1 MTQGSDSNNLRCKT
15 CGGDNKS
22 SPCAHSGENKP
33 GCLQDPAR
41 FGPDPEE
48 VKRIVNVIVAELGA
62 CDLPSALTVVCGL
75 AGQLAASLSEGNPTA
90 LDRHVGN
97 ITASIKKAAIDKMIY
112 DYDHRD
118 DKDGE

>member
-1 MTQGSDSNNLRCKT
+1 MLTKGNGNNPRCAT

-22 SPCAHSGENKP
+22 SPCAYPGEKKP

-48 VKRIVNVIVAELGA
+48 IKRITNIIVTELGD
-62 CDLPSALTVVCGL
+62 CDIPSALTVVCGL

-90 LDRHVGN
+90 LKAHIVS
-97 ITASIKKAAIDKMIY
+97 ISASIQKAGIDKLIY
-112 DYDHRD
+112 DYDNRN
-118 DKDGE
+118 KSNGR